1 MWITEGIQV
10 TEAMATGESCKLK
23 ARTELGRVVLEPQ
36 LLRVYMYRYILALIY
51 TAGYNRQ
58 LEGSCQDVWQ
68 SDKIHHMNDAADPWR
83 LTDNTCT
90 RPLMFDSQIVAYRI
104 YMPDGIPT
112 SQEAMMISSTLLQ
125 KDSQWA
131 AQRAP
136 ENAWRVLRTKCKKS
150 DVKQHPGLMQALLQ
164 KLKGAA
170 KYLRYTLGNRYWQNI
185 ADATCRNCEIYRE
198 YLSIWQHIR
207 WI

>member
-1 MWITEGIQV
+1 MLDSPIVAYRVDMPTSCCVYIYIYIDIYLHWYTLLDITDSWED
-10 TEAMATGESCKLK
+10 
-23 ARTELGRVVLEPQ
+23 
-36 LLRVYMYRYILALIY
+36 LAKM
-51 TAGYNRQ
+51 
-58 LEGSCQDVWQ
+58 SDSQDI
-68 SDKIHHMNDAADPWR
+68 IHHMHDAADPWC
-83 LTDNTCT
+83 LTDITCT
-90 RPLMFDSQIVAYRI
+90 RPLMLDSPIVAYRI